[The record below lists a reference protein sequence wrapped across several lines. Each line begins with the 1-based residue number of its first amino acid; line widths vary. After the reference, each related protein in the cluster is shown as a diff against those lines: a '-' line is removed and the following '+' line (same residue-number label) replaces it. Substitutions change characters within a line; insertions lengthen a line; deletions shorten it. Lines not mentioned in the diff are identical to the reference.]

1 MLHIWGITSTY
12 IITHS
17 PTDISIHSDVVPLL
31 YVNAKWWHY
40 TSQVNNLKSIWNA
53 LSVCYLISLTI
64 ITVCSSVW
72 WSDGQSTIRPCDMN
86 YKTMR
91 FNWKII
97 HIYII
102 SGHSTAA
109 GSNFG
114 LNVVYDNNFQ
124 CISLFMISCCLWSDG
139 CCRDWMIGWYGCV
152 DNGGCKL
159 LYKGIRKLFYAN
171 LISSPADRT
180 DTFLKF

>member
-1 MLHIWGITSTY
+1 MTLYQSSEQFEKHMEC
-12 IITHS
+12 IISVLSYLSHHHHS
-17 PTDISIHSDVVPLL
+17 MF
-31 YVNAKWWHY
+31 K
-40 TSQVNNLKSIWNA
+40 
-53 LSVCYLISLTI
+53 C
-64 ITVCSSVW
+64 
-72 WSDGQSTIRPCDMN
+72 DGQSTIQPCDMN